1 MAYRL
6 RLGTRLL
13 VKPSLKH
20 FCRAA
25 VVKAAAF
32 LWGFVLTG
40 LLALGFGSQGQAGE
54 LVMYGII
61 DTGIANSTV
70 SQQASDLQ
78 PGVNANNTAM
88 TAGVLVGGSRW
99 GLSGR
104 EKLNDHWR
112 VGFVLER
119 GINSTNGEL
128 DQGGLGFGRQ
138 ATLSLEHI
146 EGFKVDLGLQMNLA
160 SRYFLGMDP
169 FHGGGSQLALGT
181 SFGNANVI
189 RYANMIQWQFSP
201 TKPLKLGLSYSF
213 DANIAATYL
222 GSDGNLV
229 QAPAANTAFGTNNQ
243 LRVFSAGLKYEDRG
257 ITVSA
262 GYDQAFAPSSTPTGL
277 SYRGPSAWL
286 LGARYDAGFVAG
298 SLIIGQSFNG
308 AFDGQLPGA
317 ALPGSGLNTTTPGSQ
332 IRFQD
337 GYQSA
342 SVFLGVTIPLPN
354 NWTLAGSWQAMQ
366 PRGDLATSPN
376 TATQQIVS
384 AALLHA
390 MSPRLTLYAYASVA
404 NNYAMVSSAK
414 SQVYGTGLA
423 YTF

>member
-1 MAYRL
+1 MPNL
-6 RLGTRLL
+6 H
-13 VKPSLKH
+13 H
-20 FCRAA
+20 FYQAA
-25 VVKAAAF
+25 VAKAAAF
-32 LWGFVLTG
+32 VWGFVLT
-40 LLALGFGSQGQAGE
+40 LLLVLGFGSNGQAGE
-54 LVMYGII
+54 LVMYGIV
-61 DTGIANSTV
+61 DTGVASSTV
-70 SQQASDLQ
+70 SRQGTNSMTALNESN
-78 PGVNANNTAM
+78 VAM

-99 GLSGR
+99 GLSGK
-104 EKLNDHWR
+104 EWLNEHWR

-119 GINSTNGEL
+119 GINSANGEL

-169 FHGGGSQLALGT
+169 FHGGTSQLALGT

-213 DANIAATYL
+213 DANIAATYQ
-222 GSDGNLV
+222 GSDGTLV
-229 QAPAANTAFGTNNQ
+229 LASTEDTAFGTSNQ
-243 LRVFSAGLKYEDRG
+243 LRIFSAGLKYEDRELT
-257 ITVSA
+257 ISA
-262 GYDQAFAPSSTPTGL
+262 GYDQAFAPSTTPTGQR
-277 SYRGPSAWL
+277 YRGPSAWL
-286 LGARYDAGFVAG
+286 LGARYDAGFMAS

-317 ALPGSGLNTTTPGSQ
+317 ALPGSGLNTTTPGAQ

-342 SVFLGVTIPLPN
+342 SVFLGVTIPLAN

-366 PRGDLATSPN
+366 PRGELATSAN

-390 MSPRLTLYAYASVA
+390 MSPRLTFYAYASVA
-404 NNYAMVSSAK
+404 KNYAMVSSAT